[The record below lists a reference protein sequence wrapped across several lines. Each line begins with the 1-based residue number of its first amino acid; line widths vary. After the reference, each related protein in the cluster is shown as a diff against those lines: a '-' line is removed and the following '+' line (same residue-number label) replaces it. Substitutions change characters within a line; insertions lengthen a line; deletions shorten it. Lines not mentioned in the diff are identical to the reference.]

1 MADFVPVLKRALD
14 KYGDPTPETRKR
26 TYDGARSALLKKLAE
41 FSPRPSDDVAE
52 MYKRSLEEAIDNV
65 EREHAKSV
73 LETDPLAELEHIF
86 SSIDRDKNL
95 PRPRPSPDLFI
106 DVAKLENDLAAAFGD
121 EGRSQPQAQQPTIP
135 TQHADAVR
143 LVQNE
148 GEAHFSFGSRERTRQ
163 ALRRPLKPPEPQISE
178 GPQFELRDGKLAAT
192 SQPLGDF
199 SEKAQAGLHQRL
211 RATLAES
218 ASNFAKLEN
227 KFPELVRAAR
237 EYTLLLEP
245 NTSEIDIVSVYSVG
259 ASLLSFA
266 DAYREQNIDRT
277 LAEPIEPQTAAALQA
292 ISRIHGAFIMG
303 FEEGADLVRK
313 SDEFLLDAQ
322 RIREI
327 EAPGNSLLSNFVI
340 NKKIIEAETIE
351 VNRPVADYVTHFGWT
366 GSRAG
371 YSAYIAVRNTVM
383 SSTKILLGD
392 LSVLGLLGAAMTVS
406 AYAGDPNMEFIR
418 NAVPLL
424 RSNATDLLAFF
435 NHSPE
440 LRAYIEWVIDVLERD
455 NIDRQ

>member
-1 MADFVPVLKRALD
+1 MADFIGILKKALARHGDETSEKRVRIYESVRATL
-14 KYGDPTPETRKR
+14 
-26 TYDGARSALLKKLAE
+26 ARKLAE
-41 FSPRPSDDVAE
+41 FSPPIPASDKASQ
-52 MYKRSLEEAIDNV
+52 MLSLEDAISMV
-65 EREHAKSV
+65 EGGYSNRAP
-73 LETDPLAELEHIF
+73 ETDPLAELEHIS
-86 SSIDRDKNL
+86 SSIDRNKQ
-95 PRPRPSPDLFI
+95 PAVAPDLADEF
-106 DVAKLENDLAAAFGD
+106 AKMESELASFGYQ
-121 EGRSQPQAQQPTIP
+121 GLSQPQAQQPTITNLQPETGKP
-135 TQHADAVR
+135 TQD
-143 LVQNE
+143 
-148 GEAHFSFGSRERTRQ
+148 GGKAHFSFGGPNRTLPISRQ
-163 ALRRPLKPPEPQISE
+163 YPKPPEPQLSE
-178 GPQFELRDGKLAAT
+178 GPQFELRDGKLAGTAL
-192 SQPLGDF
+192 PLGNF
-199 SEKAQAGLHQRL
+199 SEKAQSGLHQRL
-211 RATLAES
+211 RATLAGS
-218 ASNFAKLEN
+218 AANFAKLEN

-327 EAPGNSLLSNFVI
+327 EAPGNTLLNSFVV

-351 VNRPVADYVTHFGWT
+351 INRPVADYVAHFGWT

-371 YSAYIAVRNTVM
+371 YSAYIAVRNTVV

-392 LSVLGLLGAAMTVS
+392 LSILGVLGAAMTVS

-455 NIDRQ
+455 NNNRQ